1 MPEGA
6 APWEDATAAV
16 GPGPR
21 VEADPWA
28 VGRGT
33 GLRSTLG
40 TLAAVLLL
48 VAAAAATTTA
58 TAVAAA
64 VAATLAALAL
74 ALATTTRLRGRGRGP
89 AGRRGIG
96 NRSRSGKGGVGGDLV
111 VIGEAEFLQTKHV
124 HRRGEGR
131 QRPRVG
137 DEIGGVG
144 EARVEAVQ
152 QGEHQLTVLPGVA
165 DVAKSVGVLLQLR
178 GVGFD
183 GEITLSRGSEILDQD
198 DSAWLLVR
206 LEQITNGR
214 VEGAGGLIWRHG
226 KVKNTIRD
234 EVIHPAAHAS
244 IRLFPCGISRTERD
258 GAIDV
263 T

>member
-1 MPEGA
+1 M
-6 APWEDATAAV
+6 
-16 GPGPR
+16 
-21 VEADPWA
+21 
-28 VGRGT
+28 
-33 GLRSTLG
+33 
-40 TLAAVLLL
+40 LLL

-58 TAVAAA
+58 TATAVAAA
-64 VAATLAALAL
+64 VAATLTALAL
-74 ALATTTRLRGRGRGP
+74 ALATATRLRGRGRGA
-89 AGRRGIG
+89 AGRRGTG

-111 VIGEAEFLQTKHV
+111 VVGEAEFLQTKHV

-152 QGEHQLTVLPGVA
+152 QGEHQLTVLHGVA
-165 DVAKSVGVLLQLR
+165 DVAKSVGVLLQLC

-183 GEITLSRGSEILDQD
+183 GEITLSRGSMLLVQD
-198 DSAWLLVR
+198 DSARLLVR

-214 VEGAGGLIWRHG
+214 VEVPDGLIQRHG
-226 KVKNTIRD
+226 KVKDAIGD
-234 EVIHPAAHAS
+234 GAVHPAAHTS
-244 IRLFPCGISRTERD
+244 VGLIPGGISQTGRD
-258 GAIDV
+258 GAVDV